1 MVRLLDADPDWLV
14 SLEVFEDIGLEDPQG
29 NRIAEQTKST
39 GNGNPV
45 GDHAVGLWKTLNN
58 WIDAVESGE
67 LDLERTLF
75 EIYVSTP
82 KAGRIVESFSRARTL
97 DEAGTALEEAK
108 HITWGDAPDYPLK
121 RGIPKSIAEYLS
133 RVFDADVSLVSK
145 LIMSFT
151 YRSGT
156 GSPQQELR
164 SLLSKALIPTEFLD
178 DVLKYSLGW
187 VKHETDILLEQ
198 KKPAVISVERFRNS
212 VSSFVQKLAYR
223 SILNTYAKQ
232 PPLEQIQSD
241 LQLRTYVSQLELI
254 ESNDSDKIRAVTD
267 YLKASSD
274 RTQWSEKGLVH
285 ESSFDELEDGLNR
298 TWKNLKSK
306 VDIML
311 SSQGEIERGQYLY
324 SECSQHKATLEG
336 LELPNH
342 FIPGSFHALA
352 DSQSV
357 GWHPDYKNK
366 LKDHRK

>member
-198 KKPAVISVERFRNS
+198 KKPDGDIKRYLVITYWLKKYRNIEEVTMDHAYTCYRHMGTGWQVPGDAAAPFRAMKGKHYGWMKAGS
-212 VSSFVQKLAYR
+212 AKGAYV
-223 SILNTYAKQ
+223 INHL
-232 PPLEQIQSD
+232 
-241 LQLRTYVSQLELI
+241 
-254 ESNDSDKIRAVTD
+254 
-267 YLKASSD
+267 
-274 RTQWSEKGLVH
+274 
-285 ESSFDELEDGLNR
+285 
-298 TWKNLKSK
+298 
-306 VDIML
+306 
-311 SSQGEIERGQYLY
+311 GENE
-324 SECSQHKATLEG
+324 
-336 LELPNH
+336 
-342 FIPGSFHALA
+342 
-352 DSQSV
+352 V
-357 GWHPDYKNK
+357 GRMGN
-366 LKDHRK
+366 